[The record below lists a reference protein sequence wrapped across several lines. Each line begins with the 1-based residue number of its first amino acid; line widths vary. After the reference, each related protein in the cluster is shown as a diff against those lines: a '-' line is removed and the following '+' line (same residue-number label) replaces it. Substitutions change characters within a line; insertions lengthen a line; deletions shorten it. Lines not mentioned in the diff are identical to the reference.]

1 MGIGLVV
8 YSGRDSMDQ
17 GRKKSLVFIPLVLAL
32 LVAGSNIFAQAAEQV
47 AAPVA
52 ETTETPQRPKL
63 NNATMC
69 ERVDNLLPTRPGIA
83 FSVSNGQVCC
93 FTSFDPVPQ
102 AALVYHRW
110 YHRDELSTQTRLRV
124 YPPKWATYSVI
135 QLRETDK
142 GPWRVEVTDQNGRV
156 FNVLRFSITD

>member
-1 MGIGLVV
+1 MDERRTKFLVLLPV
-8 YSGRDSMDQ
+8 
-17 GRKKSLVFIPLVLAL
+17 VLAL
-32 LVAGSNIFAQAAEQV
+32 VVATPSVFLRAAEQV
-47 AAPVA
+47 GAQLA
-52 ETTETPQRPKL
+52 EPTEPAQRPKL
-63 NNATMC
+63 TTSTMC
-69 ERVDNLLPTRPGIA
+69 ERVDNLTPTRPGIV

-102 AALVYHRW
+102 PALIYHRW

-142 GPWRVEVTDQNGRV
+142 GPWRVEITDQNGRV
-156 FNVLRFSITD
+156 FTVLRFSITD

>member
-1 MGIGLVV
+1 MALAV
-8 YSGRDSMDQ
+8 YFGRDSMDE
-17 GRKKSLVFIPLVLAL
+17 GRKKFLVLSPVILAL
-32 LVAGSNIFAQAAEQV
+32 LVALSCVFAQAVEQSP
-47 AAPVA
+47 APIA
-52 ETTETPQRPKL
+52 ETSEPSQRPKL
-63 NNATMC
+63 NTATMC
-69 ERVDNLLPTRPGIA
+69 ERVDNLMPTRPGIV
-83 FSVSNGQVCC
+83 FSVANGQVCC

-102 AALVYHRW
+102 PAMIYHRW
-110 YHRDELSTQTRLRV
+110 YHRDELSTQTRLRL

>member
-1 MGIGLVV
+1 MEERRLRFLV
-8 YSGRDSMDQ
+8 
-17 GRKKSLVFIPLVLAL
+17 LIPVVLAL
-32 LVAGSNIFAQAAEQV
+32 AVAASNVFAQAVEQANAQV
-47 AAPVA
+47 
-52 ETTETPQRPKL
+52 TEPTEPPQRPKL
-63 NNATMC
+63 STATMC
-69 ERVDNLLPTRPGIA
+69 ERIDNLTPTRPGIV

-102 AALVYHRW
+102 PALIYHRW

-124 YPPKWATYSVI
+124 YPPKWSTYSVI

-156 FNVLRFSITD
+156 FTVLRFSITD